1 MSTTRW
7 LPSTGA
13 VGHAAAQARRVVA
26 PFVVVPL
33 LLVVL
38 VVETVGVLAGAIVL
52 AIELAAVVLLIARQ
66 RRPS

>member
-1 MSTTRW
+1 M
-7 LPSTGA
+7 
-13 VGHAAAQARRVVA
+13 VA